1 MLAKV
6 HVSYQDGVNLRAM
19 NNLNYLKF
27 TKYIDVFFYISSF
40 IIISIIIINL
50 TWTIPWEEHRW
61 VILLLTITNLM
72 IIIIKSYVI
81 SKSKS

>member
-1 MLAKV
+1 
-6 HVSYQDGVNLRAM
+6 VSYQDGVNLRAM